1 VWRPRP
7 NPSTLDDGSATQQAA
22 SGQSVRN
29 LPAES
34 RRQLGIRGPVQRRLH
49 SIAASQNAV
58 LVDVDST
65 FNGDTTTLVD
75 CGGLHPTA
83 AGYQRI
89 VDTSSTRFSKRSSW
103 RRRQLPPA

>member
-1 VWRPRP
+1 MVRRHSRLPPDNPFATCQP
-7 NPSTLDDGSATQQAA
+7 NHAEIA
-22 SGQSVRN
+22 QSW
-29 LPAES
+29 S
-34 RRQLGIRGPVQRRLH
+34 VQRRIH

-58 LVDVDST
+58 LVDVYST
-65 FNGDTTTLVD
+65 FNGDATTLVD